1 MKGVEELT
9 DELIIYLWNNA
20 TMIEIMK
27 TTHTMKKLSF
37 VIIAL
42 TFLALN
48 ACKQETKEKTEAT
61 VIDVSL
67 SDTEKAG
74 GMLTPEILWKYGRI
88 GSIVLSP
95 DGKTVLYTVTNYDLP
110 TEARTTN
117 IYSIPSSGGTP
128 VQLTTTGGS
137 GPQWI
142 DNGSKIACLTGGKVM
157 IMKPDGSDKKEITG
171 LEDFEILS
179 FSPAGDKVYFT
190 RRVKLDQT
198 ANEKYGFPNA
208 KVRIIDDLMYRHW
221 DSWSDYSY
229 SHLFTASF
237 DGTSISDEKDIM
249 EGQRFETPDAPWF
262 DEAEISWSPDGK
274 YIAYTCKK
282 LSGKAYSLSTNT
294 DIYLY
299 NVTSGEEKNISE
311 GNMGYDKYPVF
322 SPDGSMI
329 AYSSMEEDGYESDL
343 ERLFVYNI
351 TTGERKWV
359 SEGWDYNVQSIQWN
373 GNGSIWFTSPYRGTQ
388 PVFNIKLADG
398 KVTRVTEGD
407 YDMGP
412 LALQNGVLVAGMMS
426 MSRPT
431 EVANI
436 NMTNGEFS
444 MITDVNGHIYESIKM
459 GKTEERYIKTKD
471 GKDLQMWIIYPPD
484 FDPAKKYPAL
494 LYCKGGPQGPLGQSW
509 SYRWNYQIMAA
520 NGYIVVAVN
529 RRGNSGFGS
538 YWREQISGDYGG
550 KNIQDYLD
558 GIDAMAKEPF
568 VDKDRLGAVGA
579 SYGGYSVFYLA
590 GMHNKR
596 FKAFVAHAGVYNTIS
611 EYGATEEY
619 WYPNKDY
626 QGAPWDKPQPA
637 GYNKFS
643 PNTLVDKWD
652 TPILIIAGMN
662 DFRIPYTQ
670 SMEAFNSAQ
679 LRGVPSKLLLF
690 ENETHWVTKPQNAV
704 IWQKEFFGF
713 LDTYLK

>member
-1 MKGVEELT
+1 
-9 DELIIYLWNNA
+9 
-20 TMIEIMK
+20 
-27 TTHTMKKLSF
+27 MKKLIFLF
-37 VIIAL
+37 VAIAL
-42 TFLALN
+42 TGLN
-48 ACKQETKEKTEAT
+48 ACKSDKKAIPEAN

-67 SDTEKAG
+67 TDAEKAG
-74 GMLTPEILWKYGRI
+74 GILTPEILWKYGRI

-95 DGKTVLYTVTNYDLP
+95 DGSTVLYTVTHYDLP

-117 IYSIPSSGGTP
+117 IYSIPASGGTP
-128 VQLTTTGGS
+128 VQLTTDGGS

-142 DNGSKIACLTGGKVM
+142 DNGSAIAYLAGGKIM
-157 IMKPDGSDKKEITG
+157 TMKPDGTAKKEITG
-171 LEDFEILS
+171 LQDFEILS
-179 FSPAGDKVYFT
+179 FSPAGNMVYFT

-198 ANEKYGFPNA
+198 ANEKYGFQNA

-221 DSWSDYSY
+221 DYWHDYSY

-237 DGTSISDEKDIM
+237 NGEAISNEKDIM
-249 EGQRFETPDAPWF
+249 EGQRFDTPDAPWF
-262 DEAEISWSPDGK
+262 DEADISWSPDGK
-274 YIAYTCKK
+274 QIAYACKK
-282 LSGKAYSLSTNT
+282 LTGKAYALSTNT

-299 NVTSGEEKNISE
+299 DVTTGAEKNITE
-311 GNMGYDKYPVF
+311 GNMGYDKAPVF

-351 TTGERKWV
+351 ARGERKWV
-359 SEGWDYNVQSIQWN
+359 SEGWDYNVGNIQWN
-373 GNGSIWFTSPYRGTQ
+373 GTGEIWFTSPFRGIQ
-388 PVFNIKLADG
+388 PIFKISMASG
-398 KVTRVTEGD
+398 SITSVTKGD

-412 LALQNGVLVAGMMS
+412 LQLQNGVLVSGMMS
-426 MSRPT
+426 MARPT
-431 EVANI
+431 EVAAV
-436 NMTNGEFS
+436 NMSTGEFK

-459 GKTEERYIKTKD
+459 GRTEERYTKTKD
-471 GKDLQMWIIYPPD
+471 GKDLQSWIIYPPD

-494 LYCKGGPQGPLGQSW
+494 LYCKGGPQGSLGQGW

-558 GIDAMAKEPF
+558 AIDAMAKEPF
-568 VDKDRLGAVGA
+568 VDEERLGAVGA

-596 FKAFVAHAGVYNTIS
+596 FKAFVSHCGVYNTIA
-611 EYGATEEY
+611 EYGSTEEY

-626 QGAPWDKPQPA
+626 QGAPWDKPQPP

-643 PNTLVDKWD
+643 PHTMIDKWD
-652 TPILIIAGMN
+652 TPILIITGAN
-662 DFRIPYTQ
+662 DFRIPYSQ
-670 SMEAFNSAQ
+670 SLEAFNSAQ
-679 LRGVPSKLLLF
+679 LRGVPSRLLFF
-690 ENETHWVTKPQNAV
+690 ENESHWVTKPQNAV
-704 IWQKEFFGF
+704 IWQKE
-713 LDTYLK
+713 YL